1 MEKQLRN
8 LIKENTKNEQYEN
21 NHALYLGKVLG
32 FSRNWI
38 SSHLNDLYNNGS
50 FIKINSRPVLFLDKE
65 VLEERYKKPIPKNL
79 YNSLEDLNHSM
90 KNKEEDF
97 QTLIGYDGSLRSVV
111 ETCKAS
117 LSYPPNGL
125 PTLLYGPT
133 GTGKSLIVKKMYEYG
148 IHHHIFKS
156 DSQYVHVNCSEYA
169 NNPELLTA
177 YLFGYK
183 KGAFTGADHDNP
195 GLIQQANGGV
205 LFLDEV
211 HCLKPECQE
220 KLFLFMDNGTYRQIG
235 DNEHLYTSKVF
246 LAFATTENPKDA
258 LLKTLLRRI
267 PIQISIP
274 SLEQRGEKEKSRLIV
289 SLLEN
294 ESKQIHKEI
303 KITSSCYHTLLNTT
317 YEGNVGELK
326 NILKQTCMNA
336 LFSSENKNCITINN
350 LHLPHSLSITSGTIM
365 IVEHENFTLEQLKQK
380 SANELG
386 YNIIK
391 NIQKWTLRL
400 QNNEILL
407 DEYFDKIYVLVS
419 QYINSILFS
428 DQKAMYASNLG
439 IVEAIK
445 SIIEMVNQKY
455 RCNLKDKEINAIC
468 MFYLD
473 YFSNRSEAS
482 KVDIEEYDVFI
493 SLIKKQYVKE
503 TQILS
508 SINDLVHLHLNIK
521 MNDFFQSCLALY
533 LSRIWN
539 EVLQKQRIGIIIAH
553 GYATASSIASSVN
566 KMLDTYVFDALDM
579 PLDTT
584 TDRILDKLNAFIKNC
599 MNIKDLVL
607 LVDMGS
613 LEDIYN
619 DLKPNDFNIA
629 IANNVSTKFALY
641 VGQGM
646 IQNQSLKQIFDQ
658 SIENINISYKIAERK
673 EKEKIILCSC
683 ATGLG
688 TAEKLKEILED
699 SLPEKLSVK
708 VLTYDYSTLVKNHL
722 GSEFFERYEVLCI
735 VGTLNP
741 NIPGLQFV
749 SIEDLIVNESFGFL
763 TDYFEGL
770 LSKEDMDQF
779 QKNLLKNFSLTN
791 IIMNLTFLNPNKLL
805 EHVADSI
812 DVLQTLL
819 NTTFT
824 NNMCFGL
831 YVHICCL
838 IERLVSRDGIDSYI
852 KTLDECSLE
861 FQDFYFNLKSAFQK
875 VEKYYRIQIPIEEV
889 EYIYIYIQNMKET
902 SKNEDDE

>member
-1 MEKQLRN
+1 M
-8 LIKENTKNEQYEN
+8 
-21 NHALYLGKVLG
+21 
-32 FSRNWI
+32 
-38 SSHLNDLYNNGS
+38 
-50 FIKINSRPVLFLDKE
+50 
-65 VLEERYKKPIPKNL
+65 
-79 YNSLEDLNHSM
+79 
-90 KNKEEDF
+90 
-97 QTLIGYDGSLRSVV
+97 
-111 ETCKAS
+111 
-117 LSYPPNGL
+117 
-125 PTLLYGPT
+125 
-133 GTGKSLIVKKMYEYG
+133 
-148 IHHHIFKS
+148 
-156 DSQYVHVNCSEYA
+156 
-169 NNPELLTA
+169 
-177 YLFGYK
+177 
-183 KGAFTGADHDNP
+183 
-195 GLIQQANGGV
+195 
-205 LFLDEV
+205 
-211 HCLKPECQE
+211 
-220 KLFLFMDNGTYRQIG
+220 
-235 DNEHLYTSKVF
+235 
-246 LAFATTENPKDA
+246 
-258 LLKTLLRRI
+258 RRI

-303 KITSSCYHTLLNTT
+303 KITSSCYHTLLNTA

-350 LHLPHSLSITSGTIM
+350 LHLPHSLSITSVTIM
-365 IVEHENFTLEQLKQK
+365 MVEHENFTLEQLKQK

-468 MFYLD
+468 LFYLD

>member
-1 MEKQLRN
+1 
-8 LIKENTKNEQYEN
+8 
-21 NHALYLGKVLG
+21 
-32 FSRNWI
+32 
-38 SSHLNDLYNNGS
+38 
-50 FIKINSRPVLFLDKE
+50 
-65 VLEERYKKPIPKNL
+65 
-79 YNSLEDLNHSM
+79 
-90 KNKEEDF
+90 
-97 QTLIGYDGSLRSVV
+97 
-111 ETCKAS
+111 
-117 LSYPPNGL
+117 
-125 PTLLYGPT
+125 
-133 GTGKSLIVKKMYEYG
+133 
-148 IHHHIFKS
+148 
-156 DSQYVHVNCSEYA
+156 
-169 NNPELLTA
+169 
-177 YLFGYK
+177 
-183 KGAFTGADHDNP
+183 
-195 GLIQQANGGV
+195 
-205 LFLDEV
+205 
-211 HCLKPECQE
+211 
-220 KLFLFMDNGTYRQIG
+220 MDNGTYRQIG

-365 IVEHENFTLEQLKQK
+365 LVEHENFTLEQLKQK

-386 YNIIK
+386 YTIIK

-584 TDRILDKLNAFIKNC
+584 TDRILDKLNAFIKNR

-658 SIENINISYKIAERK
+658 SIENINISYKIAER
-673 EKEKIILCSC
+673 
-683 ATGLG
+683 
-688 TAEKLKEILED
+688 
-699 SLPEKLSVK
+699 
-708 VLTYDYSTLVKNHL
+708 
-722 GSEFFERYEVLCI
+722 
-735 VGTLNP
+735 
-741 NIPGLQFV
+741 
-749 SIEDLIVNESFGFL
+749 
-763 TDYFEGL
+763 
-770 LSKEDMDQF
+770 
-779 QKNLLKNFSLTN
+779 
-791 IIMNLTFLNPNKLL
+791 
-805 EHVADSI
+805 
-812 DVLQTLL
+812 
-819 NTTFT
+819 
-824 NNMCFGL
+824 
-831 YVHICCL
+831 
-838 IERLVSRDGIDSYI
+838 
-852 KTLDECSLE
+852 
-861 FQDFYFNLKSAFQK
+861 
-875 VEKYYRIQIPIEEV
+875 
-889 EYIYIYIQNMKET
+889 
-902 SKNEDDE
+902 

>member
-1 MEKQLRN
+1 M
-8 LIKENTKNEQYEN
+8 
-21 NHALYLGKVLG
+21 
-32 FSRNWI
+32 
-38 SSHLNDLYNNGS
+38 
-50 FIKINSRPVLFLDKE
+50 
-65 VLEERYKKPIPKNL
+65 
-79 YNSLEDLNHSM
+79 
-90 KNKEEDF
+90 
-97 QTLIGYDGSLRSVV
+97 
-111 ETCKAS
+111 
-117 LSYPPNGL
+117 
-125 PTLLYGPT
+125 
-133 GTGKSLIVKKMYEYG
+133 
-148 IHHHIFKS
+148 
-156 DSQYVHVNCSEYA
+156 
-169 NNPELLTA
+169 
-177 YLFGYK
+177 
-183 KGAFTGADHDNP
+183 
-195 GLIQQANGGV
+195 
-205 LFLDEV
+205 

-365 IVEHENFTLEQLKQK
+365 MVEHENFTLEQLKQK

-468 MFYLD
+468 LFYLD

>member
-148 IHHHIFKS
+148 IYHHIFKS

-365 IVEHENFTLEQLKQK
+365 MVEHENFTLEQLKQK

>member
-1 MEKQLRN
+1 
-8 LIKENTKNEQYEN
+8 
-21 NHALYLGKVLG
+21 
-32 FSRNWI
+32 
-38 SSHLNDLYNNGS
+38 
-50 FIKINSRPVLFLDKE
+50 
-65 VLEERYKKPIPKNL
+65 
-79 YNSLEDLNHSM
+79 
-90 KNKEEDF
+90 
-97 QTLIGYDGSLRSVV
+97 
-111 ETCKAS
+111 
-117 LSYPPNGL
+117 
-125 PTLLYGPT
+125 
-133 GTGKSLIVKKMYEYG
+133 
-148 IHHHIFKS
+148 
-156 DSQYVHVNCSEYA
+156 
-169 NNPELLTA
+169 
-177 YLFGYK
+177 
-183 KGAFTGADHDNP
+183 
-195 GLIQQANGGV
+195 
-205 LFLDEV
+205 
-211 HCLKPECQE
+211 
-220 KLFLFMDNGTYRQIG
+220 
-235 DNEHLYTSKVF
+235 
-246 LAFATTENPKDA
+246 
-258 LLKTLLRRI
+258 
-267 PIQISIP
+267 
-274 SLEQRGEKEKSRLIV
+274 
-289 SLLEN
+289 
-294 ESKQIHKEI
+294 
-303 KITSSCYHTLLNTT
+303 
-317 YEGNVGELK
+317 
-326 NILKQTCMNA
+326 MNA

-365 IVEHENFTLEQLKQK
+365 MVEHENFTLEQLKQK

>member
-1 MEKQLRN
+1 
-8 LIKENTKNEQYEN
+8 
-21 NHALYLGKVLG
+21 
-32 FSRNWI
+32 
-38 SSHLNDLYNNGS
+38 
-50 FIKINSRPVLFLDKE
+50 
-65 VLEERYKKPIPKNL
+65 
-79 YNSLEDLNHSM
+79 
-90 KNKEEDF
+90 
-97 QTLIGYDGSLRSVV
+97 
-111 ETCKAS
+111 
-117 LSYPPNGL
+117 
-125 PTLLYGPT
+125 
-133 GTGKSLIVKKMYEYG
+133 
-148 IHHHIFKS
+148 
-156 DSQYVHVNCSEYA
+156 
-169 NNPELLTA
+169 
-177 YLFGYK
+177 
-183 KGAFTGADHDNP
+183 
-195 GLIQQANGGV
+195 
-205 LFLDEV
+205 
-211 HCLKPECQE
+211 
-220 KLFLFMDNGTYRQIG
+220 
-235 DNEHLYTSKVF
+235 
-246 LAFATTENPKDA
+246 
-258 LLKTLLRRI
+258 
-267 PIQISIP
+267 
-274 SLEQRGEKEKSRLIV
+274 
-289 SLLEN
+289 
-294 ESKQIHKEI
+294 
-303 KITSSCYHTLLNTT
+303 
-317 YEGNVGELK
+317 
-326 NILKQTCMNA
+326 MNA

-365 IVEHENFTLEQLKQK
+365 MVEHENFTLEQLKQK

-386 YNIIK
+386 YTIIK

-468 MFYLD
+468 LFYLD